1 MVQPGTTTTK
11 QDMVDWNQL
20 LVDTSGPDPAAA
32 RGAKSSGVKGEAVVA
47 LAGLLRQ
54 GFKTLEKLD
63 LRGCFMGVGVLAN
76 VAGVG
81 GFRGLQPGPGQG
93 VSKVL
98 GRVEPLRCGD
108 ASPEVVTGP
117 RRLHLTV

>member
-1 MVQPGTTTTK
+1 MFSARCASPSLALQELWLGAVVQPGTTTTK

-63 LRGCFMGVGVLAN
+63 LRGCFMGVGMPGYAS
-76 VAGVG
+76 AGCW
-81 GFRGLQPGPGQG
+81 GLW
-93 VSKVL
+93 
-98 GRVEPLRCGD
+98 
-108 ASPEVVTGP
+108 
-117 RRLHLTV
+117 